1 MDIVGTS
8 VPSDL
13 LRLIRLAISLNYSFL
28 ASHPSSDSPFFTP
41 TPLYYGSIGWITTRM
56 CFVDSE
62 TFLHSPFLITS
73 SSLNPTCS
81 SLTLISSPLFILDA
95 SSDRTVPVS
104 DGKDAGQRDVCR
116 RQRSRSYQDG
126 HILCL

>member
-28 ASHPSSDSPFFTP
+28 APHPSSDSPFFTP

-81 SLTLISSPLFILDA
+81 SLSRRTPYLVVMVLDCLYHNSTSSLHPMSIGLGRINSLCRFV
-95 SSDRTVPVS
+95 TV
-104 DGKDAGQRDVCR
+104 
-116 RQRSRSYQDG
+116 
-126 HILCL
+126 ILCSLS